1 MTEEEY
7 RNEWLKGL
15 YHTDYNNC
23 RFADD
28 KEKYA
33 IDWIKKFM
41 PNINLE
47 NPQNIVDRIA
57 YNKIY
62 DMNPLKP
69 LWADKIKALELVKE
83 RNMSETIIP
92 PIFTKYCEKFTL
104 EDYNTIPNGKWIFK
118 CNHGSGWNIKFEKKD
133 NSNPT
138 YLIEKLN
145 EWLSLNYAFIS
156 GWEWHYDKIPHGVI
170 VQPDLGE
177 LLDWQFW
184 CENGEI
190 KGIQLSK
197 KLGKNLEEY
206 QVWCDE
212 NGEKTD
218 WVIGIMPMQRTLSPS
233 RKVMLEK
240 IKPYVKELAQGFK
253 FVRVDFYYK
262 DGQPL
267 FGEMTFTPCS
277 GCLKLLY

>member
-7 RNEWLKGL
+7 RQEWLKGL
-15 YHTDYNNC
+15 HNTDYNNC
-23 RFADD
+23 RFAED
-28 KEKYA
+28 KIQFAK
-33 IDWIKKFM
+33 DWIKEKL
-41 PNINLE
+41 PAVNLE
-47 NPQNIVDRIA
+47 NPQNIVDII
-57 YNKIY
+57 NWCKIY
-62 DMNPLKP
+62 DMNELKP
-69 LWADKIKALELVKE
+69 LWADKIKALDLLKE
-83 RNMSETIIP
+83 KGMNEIIIQP
-92 PIFTKYCEKFTL
+92 VYSKYCEKFTI
-104 EDYNTIPNGKWIFK
+104 EDYNQIPNGKWIFK
-118 CNHGSGWNIKFEKKD
+118 CNHGSGWNMKFEKKD
-133 NSNPT
+133 NSDPT

-145 EWLSLNYAFIS
+145 EWLSLNYAYIS

-170 VQPDLGE
+170 VQPDLGQ

-190 KGIQLSK
+190 QGVQLSI

-212 NGEKTD
+212 NGERTD
-218 WVIGIMPMQRTLSPS
+218 YIIGIVPMQRTMTPS

-240 IKPYVKELAQGFK
+240 IKPYVKELAQDFK

-277 GCLKLLY
+277 GCLKLIT